1 MLKWI
6 DLGKVPDLPG
16 SYQFKDGD
24 GRVIY
29 VGKAKS
35 LRSRLSNYFAPI
47 ETLHP
52 RTAAMVSSASDVEWI
67 TVANDLEA
75 LMLEYTLIK
84 RYRPRYNVRLRD
96 DKSYP
101 YLAISASDEWP
112 RAFVTRAS
120 HRKGFHYFGPYAQ
133 AYAIRDSLDL
143 LIRTFSIRTCSESKF
158 NTALRSKR
166 PCLLYHI
173 DRCSAPCI
181 GAIDAEGY
189 RNIVRDLESVLKG
202 NSKKFV
208 ELMRAQMH
216 QAAAELDFETAT
228 RLRDRLAALE
238 KAIERQE
245 MVGEESDNF
254 DVVGVHFDEL
264 EFQVDILSIRTGR
277 VNGRRSTLI
286 DRVEELSEAEMLER
300 VVEDI
305 YADSPVELPKEVLVT
320 VEPTNKELLE
330 EWMTSLRGTKVEIK
344 VPKRGHRKALLER
357 ANINAQGSFTRTRLK
372 RASDHNSRSRAL
384 TALSDELGLPIFP
397 LRIECYDMSHLS
409 GTNYVGSMV
418 VMEDGLPKRSE
429 YRRFKVNVGQN
440 DDFAAMYEVLTRRLA
455 HLTEEEDEEVE
466 TVRRRFSYPPSLI
479 VIDGGKGQLSMA
491 YKALCEANL
500 QDEIPMVSLAKKF
513 EEVYLPGE
521 SEPVRIPRTSE
532 SLFLLQQIRDEAHR
546 FAITYHR
553 SLRDKAM
560 TKSILDE
567 VVGLGPIR
575 KKKLLSHYGSLKKI
589 RAASLDELQTLA
601 FLPVDVASSVYN
613 LLHDIGDE
621 ATSTEVPKIGGGDV
635 TKVTPSQNEPRDM
648 APRSSA
654 LE

>member
-35 LRSRLSNYFAPI
+35 LRSRLSNYFAPL

-67 TVANDLEA
+67 TVGNDLEA

-84 RYRPRYNVRLRD
+84 KYRPRYNVRLRD

-101 YLAISASDEWP
+101 FLAISASDEWP

-143 LIRTFSIRTCSESKF
+143 LVRTFPIRTCSESKF
-158 NTALRSKR
+158 NTAVRGKR

-181 GAIDAEGY
+181 GAVDADQY
-189 RNIVRDLESVLKG
+189 RTIVRDLESVLKG
-202 NSKKFV
+202 NSRKFV
-208 ELMRAQMH
+208 ELMRTQMH

-228 RLRDRLAALE
+228 RIRDRLAALE

-254 DVVGVHFDEL
+254 DVVGVYYDEL
-264 EFQVDILSIRTGR
+264 EFQVDILSIRSGR

-286 DRVEELSEAEMLER
+286 DRVEELSENEMLER
-300 VVEDI
+300 VIEDV

-320 VEPTNKELLE
+320 AEPSNKELLE
-330 EWMTSLRGTKVEIK
+330 EWMSSLRGTKVEIK
-344 VPKRGHRKALLER
+344 VPKRGHRKALLDR

-500 QDEIPMVSLAKKF
+500 QDEIPMISLAKKF

-521 SEPVRIPRTSE
+521 SEPIRIPRTSE
-532 SLFLLQQIRDEAHR
+532 ALFLLQQVRDEAHR

-567 VVGLGPIR
+567 VTGLGPIR

-589 RAASLDELQTLA
+589 RAASLDELQTLS
-601 FLPVDVASSVYN
+601 FLPYEVGTSVYN
-613 LLHDIGDE
+613 LLHDLGEANSSREPSETEEEDTLDAEALVGD
-621 ATSTEVPKIGGGDV
+621 
-635 TKVTPSQNEPRDM
+635 PRDM
-648 APRSSA
+648 TSNSVQ